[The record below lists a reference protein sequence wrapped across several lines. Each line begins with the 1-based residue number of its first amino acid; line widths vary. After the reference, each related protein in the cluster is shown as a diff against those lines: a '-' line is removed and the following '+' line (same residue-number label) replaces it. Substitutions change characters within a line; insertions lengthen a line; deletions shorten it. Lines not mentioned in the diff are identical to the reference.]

1 MGFSGKLYNAVG
13 LSFSQLKL
21 FPEAAECYELAL
33 PLVRSTPRR
42 LAVVMQNLGAVHNSL
57 AEYRKAMEYHREA
70 AALHG
75 EQTTTPSCSLLR
87 HFLITGYAEY
97 VLYIIY
103 IVHTMHTSTHSDF
116 FVKM

>member
-1 MGFSGKLYNAVG
+1 MRYLSCIIYFTFFSGKLYNAVG

-57 AEYRKAMEYHREA
+57 AQYRKALEYHREA

-75 EQTTTPSCSLLR
+75 
-87 HFLITGYAEY
+87 
-97 VLYIIY
+97 
-103 IVHTMHTSTHSDF
+103 
-116 FVKM
+116 